1 MLEAL
6 DLVVGT
12 GVVLLVGPEVDR
24 VRFDLVVVVIEHP
37 ELPPLEGPVEQP
49 VLLVVPDVQQVH
61 YRLALH
67 VVLLSHR
74 WPLQSIL
81 PVNQALILFFIRFH
95 SNILPTRHKQTQ

>member
-37 ELPPLEGPVEQP
+37 ELPSLEGPVEQP
-49 VLLVVPDVQQVH
+49 VLLVISNVQ
-61 YRLALH
+61 
-67 VVLLSHR
+67 
-74 WPLQSIL
+74 
-81 PVNQALILFFIRFH
+81 
-95 SNILPTRHKQTQ
+95 